1 MHQLTMSITDAAKA
15 LSVSRPTI
23 YKLIQNGKL
32 QTFTIGRRRLV
43 TPEAL
48 NKFIQSRETAAE

>member
-1 MHQLTMSITDAAKA
+1 MQALTMSITDAAKA

-23 YKLIQNGKL
+23 YKLIQTGKL
-32 QTFTIGRRRLV
+32 NTFTIGRRRLV

-48 NKFIQSRETAAE
+48 NKFIKARELAA